1 MGSCSALNCQT
12 RSSAGRDRANGTATG
27 RNGSA
32 VKNHGRIPGDEKSP
46 DGPVIWLLL
55 GEGLMLGLGIVL
67 ILGSVLE
74 LITVGTGRLFGAHLG
89 ANGV

>member
-1 MGSCSALNCQT
+1 
-12 RSSAGRDRANGTATG
+12 
-27 RNGSA
+27 
-32 VKNHGRIPGDEKSP
+32 
-46 DGPVIWLLL
+46 
-55 GEGLMLGLGIVL
+55 MLGLGIVL